1 MGSKEDQ
8 GLQYQSNKQGISSQ
22 KQSRSNDGKEKSHHT
37 TYQLLQT
44 KLTIKE
50 IAEQRD
56 MAERTIESHL
66 IKCAD
71 EGMEVNWDAFIPTQ
85 YEAEIAAAV
94 TEAGT
99 DRLTPI
105 KELLPDEIS
114 FFMIRA
120 YLNR

>member
-1 MGSKEDQ
+1 
-8 GLQYQSNKQGISSQ
+8 
-22 KQSRSNDGKEKSHHT
+22 
-37 TYQLLQT
+37 
-44 KLTIKE
+44 
-50 IAEQRD
+50 
-56 MAERTIESHL
+56 MAERTVESHL

>member
-1 MGSKEDQ
+1 M
-8 GLQYQSNKQGISSQ
+8 
-22 KQSRSNDGKEKSHHT
+22 
-37 TYQLLQT
+37 QT
-44 KLTIKE
+44 GFTIKE
-50 IAEQRD
+50 IAKQRD

-71 EGMEVNWDAFIPTQ
+71 EGMKVNWGAFIPTQ
-85 YEAEIAAAV
+85 YEPDIAAAV
-94 TEAGT
+94 IEAET

-105 KELLPDEIS
+105 KELLPTEIS